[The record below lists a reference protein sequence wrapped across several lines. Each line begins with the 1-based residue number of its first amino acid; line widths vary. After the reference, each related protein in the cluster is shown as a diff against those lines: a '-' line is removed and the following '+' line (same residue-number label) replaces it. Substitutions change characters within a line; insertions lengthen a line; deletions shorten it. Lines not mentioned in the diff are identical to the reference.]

1 MDSIIKQLTSSSYWT
16 LNKDLCRKI
25 GLQNTLVLQHFI
37 DLQYKVFGGKEF
49 YQQQDRI
56 QDELG
61 ISERQ
66 VKQTISFLL
75 NDGFIS
81 VEKKGIPA
89 KNFYSI
95 SADKITS
102 LVGLNCP
109 NKLGQTD
116 LTGNVELNS
125 QRKELNKKEKEK
137 ELIIENNKYNIDFSN
152 PKDMEDAIKL
162 GYNVEEFL

>member
-1 MDSIIKQLTSSSYWT
+1 METIIKQLTSSSYWT

-37 DLQYKVFGGKEF
+37 DLQYKLFGGKEF

-75 NDGFIS
+75 NEGFIS

-89 KNFYSI
+89 KNYYLI
-95 SADKITS
+95 SEDKITS
-102 LVGLNCP
+102 VVRSLQTNQS
-109 NKLGQTD
+109 GQIE
-116 LTGNVELNS
+116 LTGKDELTS
-125 QRKELNKKEKEK
+125 QRKELNKKELNKK
-137 ELIIENNKYNIDFSN
+137 ELNKKELNKKEIRLGISN
-152 PKDMEDAIKL
+152 TIKDLLNLPDEL
-162 GYNVEEFL
+162 